1 MDTLMRDQD
10 LEALAGE
17 VARLEGTSVAEAVRR
32 ALEQRKAR
40 LEVIR
45 GREQAL
51 DRIIAEVRKLPDLDP
66 RDHGEMLYDE
76 YGIPK

>member
-1 MDTLMRDQD
+1 MDTLMRDQS
-10 LEALAGE
+10 LEALAEE
-17 VARLEGTSVAEAVRR
+17 VARLEGSSVADAVRR

-40 LEVIR
+40 LEEVAERRRKID
-45 GREQAL
+45 AL
-51 DRIIAEVRKLPDLDP
+51 VAEVRKLPVLDP